1 MNFRLAGDYRLAK
14 GGTLNASY
22 ERENYDREYRERD
35 RTWEDKYRIEYAHRG
50 WESATLR
57 TSYEYAQRRG
67 SEYVSDPI
75 RDFTSFSLGPT
86 PTAGNVSS
94 WIRVLGNLRRFDLA
108 DRDSSTLN
116 ANFNASPRA
125 DLDVG
130 ITAQWKD
137 LKYPG
142 SEFGRMDHEERG
154 SLAFDATYQ
163 PSATFSINGYYAYQT
178 GKMKQGGIQNAACT
192 VGQNGVTAANFL
204 TLCPAAGGPL
214 YPLNRAWYVDSKDT
228 NNVFGLSGRYD
239 FGRALFDLSY
249 TYSHGRTEI
258 GYDYGSGLDLTPA
271 QIALIGNGF
280 SDITFT
286 QNIVESSLLVPINK
300 TFAVRLFYRFENG
313 KIRDWHYDG
322 VAENPVPGTGSVYLD
337 SGPQD
342 YRTNVFGVFL
352 RMML

>member
-1 MNFRLAGDYRLAK
+1 MR
-14 GGTLNASY
+14 
-22 ERENYDREYRERD
+22 
-35 RTWEDKYRIEYAHRG
+35 
-50 WESATLR
+50 
-57 TSYEYAQRRG
+57 
-67 SEYVSDPI
+67 
-75 RDFTSFSLGPT
+75 
-86 PTAGNVSS
+86 
-94 WIRVLGNLRRFDLA
+94 
-108 DRDSSTLN
+108 
-116 ANFNASPRA
+116 
-125 DLDVG
+125 
-130 ITAQWKD
+130 
-137 LKYPG
+137 
-142 SEFGRMDHEERG
+142 
-154 SLAFDATYQ
+154 
-163 PSATFSINGYYAYQT
+163 
-178 GKMKQGGIQNAACT
+178 QGGIQNATCII
-192 VGQNGVTAANFL
+192 GQNGVTASNFL
-204 TLCPAAGGPL
+204 TICPEAGGPL
-214 YPLNRAWYVDSKDT
+214 YPLDRAWYVDSKDT

-271 QIALIGNGF
+271 QIALIGTGF